1 MGALVQQGATV
12 QCAHGGQAQPST
24 PAPRVSLAGQKA
36 VALPSPWTV
45 SGCTLPPQ
53 AGGPCATATWTSG
66 DVVMTAVTDGSRETL
81 AAAVA
86 ALPHEA
92 RQQPTTMERV
102 RAGWSRIL
110 GR

>member
-1 MGALVQQGATV
+1 MSVVEQRGRLSGAPTGSTRNETLGAWVT
-12 QCAHGGQAQPST
+12 
-24 PAPRVSLAGQKA
+24 
-36 VALPSPWTV
+36 
-45 SGCTLPPQ
+45 SGMPT
-53 AGGPCATATWTSG
+53 TATWTSG
-66 DVVMTAVTDGSRETL
+66 DVVLTAVTDGSRETL